1 MDRKWMTGRFRIS
14 LLLAIAFSAPV
25 QLAAQVPV
33 DEQGEPLAA
42 YDDGVYA
49 ERGVPIAGAQIE
61 EIFSLTEVELEE
73 LVGPVAL
80 YPDDLL
86 AIVLPASTYPLE
98 IVQAARFLDQFE
110 IDSSLEP
117 DESWDESVVAL
128 LNYPEVLR
136 MLDEQID
143 WTWRLGEAV
152 IGQQTDLIAAVESF
166 RDQAYAAGNLES
178 DDHQTVSKNDGIIEI
193 EPVDKEIIYVPYYE
207 PEEVVVY
214 QPRRTVYNYYP
225 QAYPVYYYPYPY
237 GHSFSSGYFWGVTT
251 AFTIGWPNRYLT
263 VHHPSYWGHPYY
275 GHNYYGHYYR
285 RPSISVYNTTYVNN
299 SYNTPSHQHRDGDY
313 WRPRDRTSGAR
324 PANRSVRNQHYPP
337 GGNDRERIDLRSNQ
351 RTRLDTQAANRS
363 SSNRSRTATTSGS
376 ARTLV
381 SANNGRRSSTSGDQR
396 STARQSGGDR
406 GRRSSNDAA
415 GARSEIRFRDRSGS
429 DSIRADRASDVRRNT
444 RSTGNR
450 AIDRSIATESSAQ
463 QLLARNSR
471 GRTSVQPASTNRTAN
486 ARRAA
491 RPVTTP
497 ARQADAARTSS
508 RSRTSRRQAE
518 PRAQLKPVVSQ
529 QSTSQGSASRQAV
542 QRQSSSQRTA
552 SRAASNRQ
560 APAQRA
566 SARVKPQ
573 RQSAPRRSA
582 PPGSSKPRAKPQRKQ
597 ASSRGNSRPRS
608 RQ

>member
-14 LLLAIAFSAPV
+14 LLLAIAFSAPA

-49 ERGVPIAGAQIE
+49 EGGVPIAGAQIE

-117 DESWDESVVAL
+117 DETWDESVVAL

-136 MLDEQID
+136 MMDEQID

-166 RDQAYAAGNLES
+166 RDQAYVAGNLES

-207 PEEVVVY
+207 PEEVVIF

-275 GHNYYGHYYR
+275 GHSYYGNYYR

-299 SYNTPSHQHRDGDY
+299 SYNTPPHQHRDGDN
-313 WRPRDRTSGAR
+313 WRPRNRTSGAR
-324 PANRSVRNQHYPP
+324 PANRSVRNQYYPP
-337 GGNDRERIDLRSNQ
+337 GSSDRERIDLRSNQ
-351 RTRLDTQAANRS
+351 RTRVDTQAANRS
-363 SSNRSRTATTSGS
+363 FSNRSRTANTSGS

-381 SANNGRRSSTSGDQR
+381 SADNGRRPQATSGAPL
-396 STARQSGGDR
+396 ARV
-406 GRRSSNDAA
+406 AVTVVA
-415 GARSEIRFRDRSGS
+415 GA
-429 DSIRADRASDVRRNT
+429 AMT
-444 RSTGNR
+444 R
-450 AIDRSIATESSAQ
+450 
-463 QLLARNSR
+463 LARS
-471 GRTSVQPASTNRTAN
+471 P
-486 ARRAA
+486 
-491 RPVTTP
+491 
-497 ARQADAARTSS
+497 
-508 RSRTSRRQAE
+508 
-518 PRAQLKPVVSQ
+518 
-529 QSTSQGSASRQAV
+529 
-542 QRQSSSQRTA
+542 
-552 SRAASNRQ
+552 
-560 APAQRA
+560 
-566 SARVKPQ
+566 
-573 RQSAPRRSA
+573 RSA
-582 PPGSSKPRAKPQRKQ
+582 FVTGPAATVFVPTAQATPGVVRDPLAAAQ
-597 ASSRGNSRPRS
+597 
-608 RQ
+608 